1 VVVIQELC
9 FKALRWV
16 SDRWV
21 NKHCKILYFGEENI
35 ADNKDERRI
44 YISNHPTTFDVPAL
58 LSINEKNIYT
68 LIDSNAYTI
77 PFLGLLLRGAGF
89 IKFAKGKGRE
99 ALEKAQKYIEE
110 KKPFVQTLR
119 TGEAIVGEKSRPR
132 IGGIVLAHAS
142 KANLYPLFVMIE
154 EGKKVLK
161 YFRGIDL
168 KKYPYTFFHE
178 TLYFIRFGKPIRYEE
193 YAKENMTHRDF
204 IDIANRISDLLQKEK
219 AALQKILA
227 EKKEYYAGLPRAGG
241 PEYRLVF

>member
-1 VVVIQELC
+1 MIQELC
-9 FKALRWV
+9 FKALRWTA
-16 SDRWV
+16 DRWI
-21 NKHCKILYFGEENI
+21 NKHCRILYFGEENI
-35 ADNKDERRI
+35 AENKDERRI

-68 LIDSNAYTI
+68 LIDANAYTI
-77 PFLGLLLRGAGF
+77 PFLGLVLRGAGF

-99 ALEKAQKYIEE
+99 ALEKAKKYIEE
-110 KKPFVQTLR
+110 KKPFLQTLR

-132 IGGIVLAHAS
+132 IGGIVLAHAA

-154 EGKKVLK
+154 EGKKALK

-168 KKYPYTFFHE
+168 KKHPYTNFRN

-193 YAKENMTHRDF
+193 YAKENMTHQDF
-204 IDIANRISDLLQKEK
+204 MDIAKRISILFQKERE
-219 AALQKILA
+219 ALRKILS

-241 PEYRLVF
+241 AAYRLVF